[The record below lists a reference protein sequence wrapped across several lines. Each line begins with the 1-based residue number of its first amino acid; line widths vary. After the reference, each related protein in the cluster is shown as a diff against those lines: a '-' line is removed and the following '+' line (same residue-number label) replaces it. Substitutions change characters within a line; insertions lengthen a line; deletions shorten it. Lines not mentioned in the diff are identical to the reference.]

1 MLRIV
6 KLLGLGAAVVV
17 LVAAAS
23 SHAQQPSS
31 VNEQFDTVPQWAQQC
46 SVPGQV
52 AINPSTLGN
61 PVSDPIFGVSVLE
74 VFVGPPNILWYCGPS
89 DSYTN
94 FDATIKARKSAGP
107 AAGGTLAV
115 VYGIVF
121 RAQGSVFYWFAVS
134 TAGYYGL
141 FKFPAP
147 GPRPMGTL
155 SHPGV
160 EIIPWTWDFDVNQGN
175 SFNELKIEVRGQTAK
190 LFINTVEKRTAFLLA
205 DGPAFGQVA
214 LGIGTF
220 ELFPWAAVTVNFD
233 YLTITPQP

>member
-1 MLRIV
+1 MLRVV
-6 KLLGLGAAVVV
+6 KLFGVGTALVV

-23 SHAQQPSS
+23 SHAQQS
-31 VNEQFDTVPQWAQQC
+31 VTYDFNTMPPWAPPC
-46 SVPGQV
+46 VVPGTIGIALV
-52 AINPSTLGN
+52 NDSFARDERAL
-61 PVSDPIFGVSVLE
+61 SVW
-74 VFVGPPNILWYCGPS
+74 VGPPNILFYCGPS

-94 FDATIKARKSAGP
+94 FDATIRARKSGGP
-107 AAGGTLAV
+107 VGNPNLAV

-160 EIIPWTWDFDVNQGN
+160 EIIPWTWDFDVNQGT

-233 YLTITPQP
+233 YLIINPQP

>member
-1 MLRIV
+1 MSR
-6 KLLGLGAAVVV
+6 LLKFFGAAVG
-17 LVAAAS
+17 LLLIAAS
-23 SHAQQPSS
+23 SQAQQPPAVS
-31 VNEQFDTVPQWAQQC
+31 EGFDTVPPWAASC
-46 SVPGQV
+46 AVPGQV
-52 AINPSTLGN
+52 AINSSAAGG
-61 PVSDPIFGVSVLE
+61 PVFDPIFASSVLE
-74 VFVGPPNILWYCGPS
+74 IFVGPPNILFYCGPS

-94 FDATIKARKSAGP
+94 FVAQTAARKSAGP

-141 FKFPAP
+141 FKFPAS

-160 EIIPWTWDFDVNQGN
+160 EIIPWRWDFTVAQGN
-175 SFNELKIEVRGQTAK
+175 SPNTLKVEVQGQTAK
-190 LFINTVEKRTAFLLA
+190 LFINGVEKQTVLLLG

-233 YLTITPQP
+233 YLMITPRP